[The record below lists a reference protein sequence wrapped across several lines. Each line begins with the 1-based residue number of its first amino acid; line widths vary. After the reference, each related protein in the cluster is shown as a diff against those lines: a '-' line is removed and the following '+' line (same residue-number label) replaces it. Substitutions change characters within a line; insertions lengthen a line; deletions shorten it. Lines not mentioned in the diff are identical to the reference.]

1 MVRLDRIYTR
11 GGDDG
16 QTSLGDGTRV
26 PKTHPRIAA
35 YGTVDELNA
44 VLGVALLQR
53 GLAAPDRALLRGVQ
67 NDLFDV
73 GADLCVPRRPD
84 EAPASRLRIAPGQVT
99 VLEQAIDRYTD
110 QLEPLRS
117 FIIPG
122 GAPAA
127 AWLHVARVVCRR
139 AELQVAALD
148 EREAGAAGPT
158 VLAYLNRLSDL
169 LFVLAR
175 WANGRGKADVLW
187 EPGAGQKNA
196 LAPRR
201 RTRNSAPAKTADR
214 RTANAAGSRAP
225 KTAVRRTA
233 KQTGQKRKATK
244 KQP

>member
-11 GGDDG
+11 GGDTG
-16 QTSLGDGTRV
+16 RTSLGDGTRV
-26 PKTHPRIAA
+26 AKTHPRIAA

-53 GLAAPDRALLRGVQ
+53 GFAAPDRALLRGVQ

-73 GADLCVPRRPD
+73 GADLCVPRPAD
-84 EAPASRLRIAPGQVT
+84 EVPGSRLRIAATQVT
-99 VLEQAIDRYTD
+99 ALEQAIDGYTEG
-110 QLEPLRS
+110 LEPLRS
-117 FIIPG
+117 FVIPG

-148 EREAGAAGPT
+148 ENEPGAAGPT

-175 WANGRGKADVLW
+175 WTNARGKADVLW
-187 EPGAGQKNA
+187 KPGAGQQPAPRAAKQP
-196 LAPRR
+196 APRR
-201 RTRNSAPAKTADR
+201 STNSKQARPRRAVANPARRSKAATR
-214 RTANAAGSRAP
+214 
-225 KTAVRRTA
+225 
-233 KQTGQKRKATK
+233 RK
-244 KQP
+244 